1 MDLTKADESKR
12 GGKNTQ
18 TNYTKKIHD
27 TDNHDGVITHLQLD
41 ILECKVKWALG
52 SIAINKASGG
62 GGFPAEVF
70 QILNMMV

>member
-1 MDLTKADESKR
+1 MRVKR

-27 TDNHDGVITHLQLD
+27 IDNHDGVITHLDPD

-52 SIAINKASGG
+52 IITTNKASRGDG
-62 GGFPAEVF
+62 IQLSYSKF
-70 QILNMMV
+70 